1 MHTHT
6 HTHTQSLFTAAIKDH
21 RSNENGHCYVC
32 MYASSVSFTLY
43 APKNIYLQRR
53 LYAAGHL

>member
-6 HTHTQSLFTAAIKDH
+6 HTQRLFTAAIKDH